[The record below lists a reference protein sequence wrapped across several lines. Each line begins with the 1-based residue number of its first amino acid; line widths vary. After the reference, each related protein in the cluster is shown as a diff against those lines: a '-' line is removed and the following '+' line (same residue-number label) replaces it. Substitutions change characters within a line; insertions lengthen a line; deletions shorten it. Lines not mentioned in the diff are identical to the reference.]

1 MAQADLNQNNTGLSN
16 FESKLNVPKI
26 PSGVDKFKQT
36 HNQHEDLRRR
46 ARYGVIFRVYTGG
59 SFRRVYFVKIIF
71 VLRKYNFKVKFYAKK
86 L

>member
-46 ARYGVIFRVYTGG
+46 ARYGHHIFIWV
-59 SFRRVYFVKIIF
+59 
-71 VLRKYNFKVKFYAKK
+71 
-86 L
+86 

>member
-46 ARYGVIFRVYTGG
+46 ARYGVIFRVSYLGCTPGVVFVEYTLL
-59 SFRRVYFVKIIF
+59 K
-71 VLRKYNFKVKFYAKK
+71 
-86 L
+86 